1 MIILP
6 LCCDSLTAYT
16 CPDAYREFQ
25 VAPFMWP
32 LYPHVT
38 YVYVCVL
45 SGAALT
51 RIKLLFNRHVALV
64 TVSGLLPWFHY
75 YCAAYDECKY
85 SDTFWLA
92 DRVHLF
98 VHNTIAL
105 TSLCKLIWGHWNY
118 KMPLRYIFFECVS
131 KIKHIF
137 SVIRYTIYGAVCFQF
152 THFPCDDWEN
162 IHFVLLSPSN
172 RKYKLLS
179 IV

>member
-1 MIILP
+1 
-6 LCCDSLTAYT
+6 
-16 CPDAYREFQ
+16 
-25 VAPFMWP
+25 MWP

-98 VHNTIAL
+98 VHYTIAL

-118 KMPLRYIFFECVS
+118 KMPVRYIFSSLWV
-131 KIKHIF
+131 
-137 SVIRYTIYGAVCFQF
+137 R
-152 THFPCDDWEN
+152 
-162 IHFVLLSPSN
+162 
-172 RKYKLLS
+172 LS
-179 IV
+179 ILPQLSIIQYMGLCVFSLPISLVMIERIYTLSYYHNQIGSINYYPLFRVRSWNNGMRCMSLFILMVPFLLVRS